1 MNVSLK
7 SVSIIV
13 FGLLLLAGCGKTETP
28 SQEQTEVKTQIKL
41 DGVDIKSVVE
51 NALPDVK
58 ATYTAPDPLM
68 LKKAFEPCRL
78 EGEGGDMKGSCPIYA
93 DGSYLVNPEENP
105 KHDTKVDITTSGAR
119 TMVSYIQLES
129 KNPNRIHYALNEEY
143 YKQVDTECTDER
155 IGMWEFKKVSAKN
168 KKDFVIAV
176 NKNIAAGSG
185 WGILRIYVDGTT
197 PEKACEYLA
206 MEESVNSL
214 AKTDVTRTELQSN
227 SQSTS
232 NAIIKPQANNSQPI
246 SSSPKEYIQLFVCF
260 SDSNYL
266 PVAKTL
272 TETLIGYIQAGEN
285 LAYSKIIEGSSSH
298 FSGSSV
304 GGGCNQHGFA
314 IKELPKGQGELIK
327 FSENNKY
334 IFWIRSTHGVA
345 GGAYTAVAERK

>member
-7 SVSIIV
+7 SISIML
-13 FGLLLLAGCGKTETP
+13 FGLLIITGCGKTESP
-28 SQEQTEVKTQIKL
+28 SQEQTEVKNQSKL
-41 DGVDIKSVVE
+41 DGLDIKSVVE

-58 ATYTAPDPLM
+58 ATYTAPDPIM
-68 LKKAFEPCRL
+68 IKKAFEPCKL

-93 DGSYLVNPEENP
+93 DGSYLVNAEENP

-129 KNPNRIHYALNEEY
+129 KNPNSIHYALNEEY
-143 YKQVDTECTDER
+143 YKQVATECDDER
-155 IGMWEFKKVSAKN
+155 IGTWEFKKVSAKN
-168 KKDFVIAV
+168 KKDFVVAV
-176 NKNIAAGSG
+176 NKNISASSG

-197 PEKACEYLA
+197 PEKACEFLA

-214 AKTDVTRTELQSN
+214 ARTDVTRAELQPN

-232 NAIIKPQANNSQPI
+232 NDIKKPQANNSQI
-246 SSSPKEYIQLFVCF
+246 INSSPKEYTQLFTCF

-285 LAYSKIIEGSSSH
+285 LGYAKIIEGSSSH
-298 FSGSSV
+298 FSGS
-304 GGGCNQHGFA
+304 GGCNQNGFV
-314 IKELPKGQGELIK
+314 IKELQTGQGGLIK
-327 FSENNKY
+327 FSENNNY
-334 IFWIRSTHGVA
+334 IFWIRSTHGA
-345 GGAYTAVAERK
+345 GGGSYVAIAERK